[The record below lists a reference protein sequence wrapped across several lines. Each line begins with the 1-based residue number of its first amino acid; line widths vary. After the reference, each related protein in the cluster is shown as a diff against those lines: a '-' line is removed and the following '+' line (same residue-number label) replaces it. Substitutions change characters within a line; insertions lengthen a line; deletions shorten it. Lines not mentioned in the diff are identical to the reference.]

1 MINLSKQLIEVK
13 RSTAWLLNSCEGNYI
28 EKLYYI
34 LGKKSVLRALHKIIN
49 NKLWEFIKL
58 MTVFNYKDQN
68 FY

>member
-34 LGKKSVLRALHKIIN
+34 LGKICYACVAQN
-49 NKLWEFIKL
+49 NK
-58 MTVFNYKDQN
+58 
-68 FY
+68 